1 MKVSVKY
8 GNKLLNVNI
17 DAAGEDHHL
26 LDALRKN
33 QIEVQANCGGAGLCG
48 KCKIKFEE
56 GAPNP
61 SIQDENCLSAEELAA
76 GWRLAC
82 TVEPKDLVE
91 PVTILVPQTN
101 EDEMEV
107 QVGGVSRA
115 GAEAEK
121 IADGMGDT
129 ETPTVDPSHTYGIAV
144 DIGTTTVAIALV
156 DMDTTQEV
164 DHFATVNHQ
173 RRFGADVIS
182 RIKAAGEGHL
192 EEMQN
197 SIRKDL
203 KGGIETLLNTYNLEP
218 ASLSKI
224 VIAGNTTMG
233 HLFMGFSCDSLGRAP
248 YTPVDISTI
257 RRSATEI
264 FGWENTQAEVILL
277 PGISTYVGADITAGM
292 YATGMHTS
300 KELSVLVDLGTNGEM
315 AIGNEEKFLV
325 TSTAA
330 GPAFEGGN
338 ISCGVASVPGA
349 ICSVAIDGTTVEVKT
364 IGEQTPV
371 GLCGTGVIETVY
383 ELMKAEWIDYSGRLE
398 DDYFDDGVVL
408 AKNAKGEELT
418 FLQEDVREVQLAKSA
433 VRAGLECL
441 LLKFGATY
449 EDVANVYIAGGFG
462 YKMDLKKAAGI
473 GMLPEELLP
482 KMQAVGNSSL
492 SGALEAL
499 KNPKTLAEMEAIVSN
514 SEEVNLATTKEF
526 NDFYMEYMMFE
537 DDF

>member
-1 MKVSVKY
+1 MNVSVKY

-17 DAAGEDHHL
+17 DAAGEYHHL

-61 SIQDENCLSAEELAA
+61 SVQDENCLNAEELAA

-82 TVEPKDLVE
+82 TVEPIDLVE

-107 QVGGVSRA
+107 QVGGVNA
-115 GAEAEK
+115 NEG
-121 IADGMGDT
+121 T
-129 ETPTVDPSHTYGIAV
+129 TTVDPSHTYGIAV

-192 EEMQN
+192 EEMQS

-203 KGGIETLLNTYNLEP
+203 KEGIETLLNTHKLEP

-233 HLFMGFSCDSLGRAP
+233 HLFMGFDCDSLGRAP

-264 FGWENTQAEVILL
+264 FGWENTQAKVILL

-300 KELSVLVDLGTNGEM
+300 KDLSVLVDLGTNGEM

-349 ICSVAIDGTTVEVKT
+349 ICSVTIDGTSIGVKT

-408 AKNAKGEELT
+408 AKNTKGEELT

-499 KNPKTLAEMEAIVSN
+499 KNPETLAQMEAIVSN